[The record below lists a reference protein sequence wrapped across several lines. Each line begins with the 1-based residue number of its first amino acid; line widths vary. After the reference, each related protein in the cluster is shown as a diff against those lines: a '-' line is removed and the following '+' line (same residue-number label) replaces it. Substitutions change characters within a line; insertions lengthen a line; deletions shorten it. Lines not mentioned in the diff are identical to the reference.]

1 MIWRPPRATR
11 TYTLF
16 PYTTLFRS
24 RIIDIQT
31 HQPGTF
37 PFLSDETNGF
47 VGTPGCLIKGYL
59 LFRWKLSNIFIVI
72 SLLFQPFHIIIF
84 ITTLVRGVAVGEK
97 PVSVIFRSYFR
108 GVHLCSGKVELSY
121 QSAVIAC
128 IFQQFGYQRRCF
140 RPALGAVFGSMQ
152 GRGVH
157 SGKKAGATG
166 GADWGGAMGI
176 VKGYAFLN
184 QFVQV
189 GRLDVFVSQCMDR
202 VPSLLIGA
210 YPQDIRAVLHLLGLQ
225 SCFAGFQSG
234 KQ

>member
-84 ITTLVRGVAVGEK
+84 ITTLVRGV
-97 PVSVIFRSYFR
+97 RSEE
-108 GVHLCSGKVELSY
+108 HTSELQSLMRISY
-121 QSAVIAC
+121 
-128 IFQQFGYQRRCF
+128 
-140 RPALGAVFGSMQ
+140 AVFCL
-152 GRGVH
+152 
-157 SGKKAGATG
+157 KKKITHHE
-166 GADWGGAMGI
+166 
-176 VKGYAFLN
+176 
-184 QFVQV
+184 
-189 GRLDVFVSQCMDR
+189 ST
-202 VPSLLIGA
+202 
-210 YPQDIRAVLHLLGLQ
+210 
-225 SCFAGFQSG
+225 
-234 KQ
+234 